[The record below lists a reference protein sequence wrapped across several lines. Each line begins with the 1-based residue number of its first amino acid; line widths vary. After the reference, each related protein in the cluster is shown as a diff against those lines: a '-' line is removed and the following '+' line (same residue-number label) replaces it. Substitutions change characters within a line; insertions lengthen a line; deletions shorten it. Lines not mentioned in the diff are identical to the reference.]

1 MMDCSAHVSALLY
14 QAADLPSEL
23 VDIIRRAP
31 NSTFLAAVASAALT
45 RSYTDTIFTHL
56 EPLFAEICGRW
67 TSSTS
72 ESGKVIPAFGRV
84 IPFAPHLAEYA
95 QLFLSQSTT
104 DGALLTNSKS
114 PANFWATRSEDEV
127 LETLL
132 GAFRLLVFDSKSFAK
147 YFDLSTLQ
155 EGLSHTSR
163 PIRYLT
169 IRVLCVYL
177 HAADAAMEE
186 MISKYLEADAIY
198 GVWEGKNIDFRFLSL
213 WEEKRF
219 KDITSRLRSIRKLVA
234 SPNRLLANRKLQSVD
249 LSPMTVELCGILM
262 PRLGGTPSSPP
273 TSKIVT
279 TPTTILNVQ
288 AFAEGIMQPNPV
300 LLTGLAGAG
309 KTTIVN
315 HCAQQL
321 NKLESMVTLHLN
333 EQSDAKLL
341 IGMYTSGSTPGTF
354 TWRPGALT
362 TAVREGR
369 WVFIEDLDRA
379 PNEIISTL
387 LPLIERGEL
396 LIPSRG
402 ERIKA
407 AHGFRIVATMRT
419 HLDLHG
425 KELLPRQHMVG
436 SRFWSRIPV
445 VMLNE
450 EELGE
455 VISTSHPKLQPHL
468 TRIIGVYAQL
478 KQLSQSTTF
487 SSAIRTASARPLSPR
502 DLFKW
507 CDRMASAFP
516 HSSEFSESSLDGMF
530 LEAVDCFAGYLPV
543 GEVFQGF
550 VSCIAQELHIDPTRR
565 DHLLCNRELRLA
577 SSASAL
583 KIGRG
588 TLPRVSKKLGAHRQ
602 RFFANSPHTLRLL
615 ERLAVA
621 VGHKEP
627 MLLVGETGIG
637 KTTCVQQLADQI
649 GRKLVSFNLSQQSES
664 GDLLGGFKPVNV
676 RGIIMPLKDEFDEL
690 FNHELSP
697 FTKSKDNN
705 KQFTDMLLKACAKS
719 QWRRVCTMWKSAIPG
734 VEKTFKTPSTPSKSP
749 LRPDSHHPRKK
760 QRVAVANGVQDN
772 NPHALYQARW
782 RKFAADVS
790 ELESQLAS
798 KSDAFAFKFVEG
810 SIVKAVRNGDWILL
824 DEINLATP
832 DTLEALV
839 DLLGGN
845 SNSAPSLLLTETGK
859 LERIT
864 AHPNFRVFAAMNPA
878 TDVGKKDL
886 PLGIRSRFTEV
897 YVDSPDRDIK
907 SLLSIVQSYLP
918 DDMGHLV
925 GDVTN
930 LYREIQSLA
939 DANSLVDGA
948 GQKPHF
954 SLRTLTRT
962 LTYARDVAAPIGAK
976 DGVYRR
982 ALYEGFHMS
991 FLTLL
996 DSVSETLLAPRIL
1009 HHLFGKHMNA
1019 NSELKKPLPKPS
1031 DGRIYAQESRYWI
1044 RKGSVDVEEQP
1055 HYIITPF
1062 VRRNLDNLI
1071 RAVSTRK
1078 LPILIQGPTSS
1089 GKTSMI
1095 EYLAKKSGN
1104 KFVRINNHEHTD
1116 LQEYLG
1122 TYVSGTDG
1130 RLRFQEGILV
1140 EALRKGHWIVL
1151 DELNLAPSDVL
1162 EALNRLLDDN
1172 RELLIPETQEV
1183 VTPHPDFMLFA
1194 TQNPAG
1200 LYGGRKHLSR
1210 AFRNRFLELHFDD
1223 IPVDELCEILHKRT
1237 RIPPSWGQR
1246 IVDTYKELST
1256 LRQENRMFEQ
1266 KSFATLRDLFRWA
1279 LRKADTIDELALN
1292 GFMLLAERVRKPE
1305 EREKVKSVIETVLSR
1320 KGPRVKIDDQAVY
1333 SDLNST
1339 EIAMYR
1345 SKARSHGVVWTKS
1358 MKRLFVLV
1366 AHALR
1371 NNEPILLVGETGC
1384 GKTTVCQMLA
1394 EAFGKELFIVNA
1406 HQNTETGDLI
1416 GSQRPIRNRASIETQ
1431 LREQLSTILQSSDV
1445 DVGSLDDRVESL
1457 LGAYDQISPA
1467 ILSSLPIN
1475 VKETIHIQRVKLSA
1489 LFEWSDGSL
1498 VHAMKAGQLFLL
1510 DEISLADDSVLE
1522 RLNSV
1527 LEPERSLLLAEK
1539 GPVDSSV
1546 TATDGFQFLATMNP
1560 GGDYGK
1566 KELSPA
1572 LRNRFTE
1579 IWVPSLYDMEDI
1591 LEIVRAKLNPTASL
1605 HAEAIVNFSHWFN
1618 QTFNNSATSAV
1629 SIRDTL
1635 AWIEF
1640 INGYHSSDTTLA
1652 VMHGAAMV
1660 YIDTLGAN
1668 PAAMLS
1674 IAPEAI
1680 DSERKKCVTELS
1692 RLLGTDLAAAYSAA
1706 PELIISEYQV
1716 GFGHFSLP
1724 RDTVPVDDSAFTFN
1738 APTTRL
1744 NAMRIFR
1751 ALQLTKPI
1759 LIEGNP
1765 GVGKTTLVTA
1775 VAKSLGKQLV
1785 RINLSEQT
1793 DLMDL
1798 FGSDV
1803 PVEGAGVG
1811 SFTWRDAP
1819 FLSAMKNG
1827 DWVLLDEMN
1836 LASQSV
1842 LEGLNACLD
1851 HRAEA
1856 YIAELDQTFRRH
1868 PNFRLFAA
1876 QNPHHQGG
1884 GRKGLP
1890 ASFVNRFTVVYAD
1903 VFRPLD
1909 LLTICKQ
1916 VFPELSDERITSL
1929 TKFVLQLDTDVTHSH
1944 RFGAQGSPWE
1954 FNLRDTLRWFQ
1965 LLTSRSDLLPSGTA
1979 SDFCATIFRQRFRN
1993 SSDRSSVDALYSQV
2007 FDRSPDQ
2014 RSFYHNLAA
2023 DAYQVGLG
2031 LLARKPLT
2039 VTVDTAQPMP
2049 WTSHLPVI
2057 ESLMIC
2063 VQQNWPAILVG
2074 PPGSGKTSVLRH
2086 LAAVTGANMVSFPM
2100 NADIDAMDLV
2110 GGYEQADPSR
2120 KIFEVLS
2127 RLMAFAQARMVSDLL
2142 GTKAQTKAAKLFEL
2156 SQQMIT
2162 SSTRTSKHLLS
2173 ELQSSL
2179 VAVYQDFHSEEL
2191 VELLQIVENLV
2202 VQPELVEKAQFEWV
2216 DGLLIKSLERGDW
2229 LVLDNANLC
2238 SSSVL
2243 DRLNS
2248 LLEPNGYLSINEH
2261 PMENGEARI
2270 VKPHSTFRIFLTMD
2284 PRNGELSRAM
2294 RNRAIELFLLQ
2305 EEDLRIDQS
2314 VLFLSFGL
2322 ESSMYRYRNFGTIET
2337 ADPQGLATKEYTS
2350 IVVDHISFQDCP
2362 LQARYQ
2368 EQVSAGLLDVHDN
2381 SNQQVVIESLD
2392 LLSKIDEQWII
2403 RTLNLPSLSLSR
2415 LNGGKVQVSEHVN
2428 RNRRTFTDCDFMY
2441 IVNSSFE
2448 QRRSCTIQCQIRSRC
2463 TLAFRCLRRATRP
2476 VQNGELFQSRDN
2488 SGSWEETGDSL

>member
-1 MMDCSAHVSALLY
+1 MMDCSAHTSALLSH
-14 QAADLPSEL
+14 ASDLPSEL
-23 VDIIRRAP
+23 VDIIQNAP
-31 NSTFLAAVASAALT
+31 NSTFLAAIANAALD
-45 RSYTDTIFTHL
+45 RRYTDTLFTHL
-56 EPLFAEICGRW
+56 EPLFAEICARW
-67 TSSTS
+67 AVPTSDITQA
-72 ESGKVIPAFGRV
+72 IPAFGR
-84 IPFAPHLAEYA
+84 ILLFAPHLAEFT
-95 QLFLSQSTT
+95 QIFLSQCTTNGGLLSDSNST
-104 DGALLTNSKS
+104 GE
-114 PANFWATRSEDEV
+114 FWETQSEDAI

-132 GAFRLLVFDSKSFAK
+132 GAFRVLVFDRKSFARR
-147 YFDLSTLQ
+147 FDFSTLRK
-155 EGLSHTSR
+155 GLDHTSR

-177 HAADAAMEE
+177 SASDAAMEG

-213 WEEKRF
+213 WEEKRV
-219 KDITSRLRSIRKLVA
+219 KDINKRLRSTRELTTIPFRVTTT
-234 SPNRLLANRKLQSVD
+234 RVLQPMD
-249 LSPMTVELCGILM
+249 LSPMTAELCGILM
-262 PRLGGTPSSPP
+262 PRINSAPAMSTLY
-273 TSKIVT
+273 KLVT
-279 TPTTILNVQ
+279 TPTTIHNVQ
-288 AFAEGIMQPNPV
+288 ALAKSILQTQPV

-354 TWRPGALT
+354 KWRPGALT

-402 ERIKA
+402 ESIKA
-407 AHGFRIVATMRT
+407 AHGFRIVATVRT
-419 HLDLHG
+419 HPDLHG
-425 KELLPRQHMVG
+425 KEILPRQHMVG
-436 SRFWSRIPV
+436 SRFWRRIPV
-445 VMLNE
+445 KMMDE
-450 EELGE
+450 EELSE
-455 VISTSHPKLQPHL
+455 VIATSHPKLEPHL
-468 TRIIGVYAQL
+468 SRIIGVYSHL
-478 KQLSQSTTF
+478 KQISQTSTF
-487 SSAIRTASARPLSPR
+487 STAIKTASARPLSPR

-507 CDRMASAFP
+507 CDRMASIFP
-516 HSSEFSESSLDGMF
+516 RPSEFSESSLDGMF
-530 LEAVDCFAGYLPV
+530 LEAVDCFAGYLPA
-543 GEVFQGF
+543 GEVFQSF
-550 VSCIAQELHIDPTRR
+550 TTCIAQELHIDPTRR
-565 DHLLCNRELRLA
+565 DHLLYNRELRLT
-577 SSASAL
+577 SSVGTL

-588 TLPRVSKKLGAHRQ
+588 TLSRVSKQRGAHRQ

-621 VGHKEP
+621 VENKEP

-649 GRKLVSFNLSQQSES
+649 GRRLVSFNLSQQSES

-676 RGIIMPLKDEFDEL
+676 RGIVMPLKDEFDEL
-690 FNHELSP
+690 FHHELSP
-697 FTKSKDNN
+697 FVKSKDNN
-705 KQFTDMLLKACAKS
+705 KQFTDMLVKACAKG
-719 QWRRVCTMWKSAIPG
+719 QWKKVCTMWKSAIPG
-734 VEKTFKTPSTPSKSP
+734 ITKTFKSRGTPPRSP
-749 LRPDSHHPRKK
+749 PRSDSHHPRKK
-760 QRVAVANGVQDN
+760 QRVNVANGTEEDEA
-772 NPHALYQARW
+772 PAFYQARW
-782 RKFAADVS
+782 RKFAADVMD
-790 ELESQLAS
+790 LDSQLAS

-810 SIVKAVRNGDWILL
+810 SIVKAVRNGDWVLL

-839 DLLGGN
+839 DLLGGS
-845 SNSAPSLLLTETGK
+845 SNSPPSLLLTETGK

-907 SLLSIVQSYLP
+907 SLISIVQSYLP

-930 LYREIQSLA
+930 LYREIQTLA
-939 DANSLVDGA
+939 ESNSLVDGA

-962 LTYARDVAAPIGAK
+962 LTYARDIAAPIGAK

-996 DSVSETLLAPRIL
+996 DSASEQLLGPKIL

-1019 NSELKKPLPKPS
+1019 NSELKKPLPKPN
-1031 DGRIYAQESRYWI
+1031 DGQIYAQESRYWI
-1044 RKGSVDVEEQP
+1044 RKGSCDVEEQP

-1062 VRRNLDNLI
+1062 VRRNLDSLI

-1130 RLRFQEGILV
+1130 RLNFQEGILV
-1140 EALRKGHWIVL
+1140 EALRRGHWIVL

-1223 IPVDELCEILHKRT
+1223 IPVGELCEILHKRT
-1237 RIPPSWGQR
+1237 QIPPSWGQR
-1246 IVDTYKELST
+1246 IVDTYKELSS

-1279 LRKADTIDELALN
+1279 LRKADTIEELALN

-1305 EREKVKSVIETVLSR
+1305 ERDKVKSVIEKVLSL
-1320 KGPRVKIDDQAVY
+1320 KGPRVQISEHAIY
-1333 SDLNST
+1333 SDLNSE

-1345 SKARSHGVVWTKS
+1345 RNSRSNDVIWTKS

-1394 EAFGKELFIVNA
+1394 ETFGKELFIVNA

-1416 GSQRPIRNRASIETQ
+1416 GSQRPIRNRASIESQ
-1431 LREQLSTILQSSDV
+1431 LREQLSSFLLSSGVNIDALG
-1445 DVGSLDDRVESL
+1445 DSVEDL
-1457 LGAYDQISPA
+1457 LGAYDQLAQPVLA
-1467 ILSSLPIN
+1467 SLPVQIKDFIQ
-1475 VKETIHIQRVKLSA
+1475 VQRVKLNA

-1498 VHAMKAGQLFLL
+1498 VHAMKTGQLFLL

-1539 GPVDSSV
+1539 GPTDSSV
-1546 TATDGFQFLATMNP
+1546 TASEGFQFLATMNP

-1579 IWVPSLYDMEDI
+1579 IWVPSLYDLEDI
-1591 LEIVRAKLNPTASL
+1591 LEIVRAKLNPAASP
-1605 HAEAIVNFSHWFN
+1605 HAEAIVSFSHWFN
-1618 QTFNNSATSAV
+1618 QTFNQSATSAI

-1640 INGYHSSDTTLA
+1640 INGYQSSDTVLA

-1674 IAPEAI
+1674 IASEAI
-1680 DSERKKCVTELS
+1680 DAERQKCVTELG
-1692 RLLGTDLAAAYSAA
+1692 RLLGTDLAAAYDTA
-1706 PELIISEYQV
+1706 PDMNLSDSQL
-1716 GFGHFSLP
+1716 GFGPFLLS
-1724 RDTVPVDDSAFTFN
+1724 RSKAVAEDVEFTFN
-1738 APTTRL
+1738 APTTRS

-1751 ALQLTKPI
+1751 ALQLIKPI

-1775 VAKSLGKQLV
+1775 VAKALGKRLV

-1903 VFRPLD
+1903 IFRPED
-1909 LLTICKQ
+1909 LLIICKQ
-1916 VFPELSDERITSL
+1916 VFPRISDDQITTL
-1929 TKFVLQLDTDVTHSH
+1929 TRFVLQLDTDVTHSH

-1954 FNLRDTLRWFQ
+1954 FNLRDTLRWLQ
-1965 LLTSRSDLLPSGTA
+1965 LLTSQSDLLPSGTA
-1979 SDFCATIFRQRFRN
+1979 YDFCDIIFRQRFRN
-1993 SSDRSSVDALYSQV
+1993 NGDRTSVDALYSKV
-2007 FDRSPDQ
+2007 FSYSPNQ
-2014 RSFYHNLAA
+2014 RSYYHSLAA

-2031 LLARKPLT
+2031 LLARQSLR
-2039 VTVDTAQPMP
+2039 VAVDTAQFSP
-2049 WTSHLPVI
+2049 WTSHLPII

-2074 PPGSGKTSVLRH
+2074 SPGSGKTTVIQH
-2086 LAAVTGANMVSFPM
+2086 LAAVTGSNLVSFPM

-2120 KIFEVLS
+2120 KTLEILS
-2127 RLMAFAQARMVSDLL
+2127 RLIVFVQTQIISNVLEKKSKAEASKIFELGEQMISQSRQSKTQFSDL
-2142 GTKAQTKAAKLFEL
+2142 
-2156 SQQMIT
+2156 
-2162 SSTRTSKHLLS
+2162 H
-2173 ELQSSL
+2173 SSL
-2179 VAVYQDFHSEEL
+2179 LAMYQDIQSQEIL
-2191 VELLQIVENLV
+2191 ELLQAVKDLV
-2202 VQPELVEKAQFEWV
+2202 NQPEQVEKAQFEWV

-2261 PMENGEARI
+2261 PLENGEARI
-2270 VKPHSTFRIFLTMD
+2270 VKPHPNFRIFLTMD

-2294 RNRAIELFLLQ
+2294 RNRAIELFLLPIKELQ
-2305 EEDLRIDQS
+2305 TDDSET
-2314 VLFLSFGL
+2314 VFSFGL
-2322 ESSMYRYRNFGTIET
+2322 QSSMYRYRNFSKLE
-2337 ADPQGLATKEYTS
+2337 AVDFQSPLAQEYAS

-2368 EQVSAGLLDVHDN
+2368 EQVSAGLLDAHDG
-2381 SNQQVVIESLD
+2381 SSQELAIENLD
-2392 LLSKIDEQWII
+2392 LLSKTDGQWISQA
-2403 RTLNLPSLSLSR
+2403 LNISSLSLSR
-2415 LNGGKVQVSEHVN
+2415 LDGGKVQVSGRLLDSN
-2428 RNRRTFTDCDFMY
+2428 GIYTDCNFVY
-2441 IVNSSFE
+2441 VVNPSFE
-2448 QRRSCTIQCQIRSRC
+2448 QRGSCTLQCQICSRC
-2463 TLAFRCLRRATRP
+2463 ALVVRRVRCP
-2476 VQNGELFQSRDN
+2476 P
-2488 SGSWEETGDSL
+2488 